1 MKDLKVIIKEE
12 MQGMLN
18 EVGDLLGIADLAEF
32 LSRVSP
38 NMSKED
44 WQGALQDMFQNEG
57 DEGVRKMFY
66 ELTKGTDLQILGRG
80 KYAIKF

>member
-12 MQGMLN
+12 MQGVLN
-18 EVGDLLGIADLAEF
+18 EIGDLLGIADLGEF

-44 WQGALQDMFQNEG
+44 WQGALQDMYQQEG

-80 KYAIKF
+80 KYALKF

>member
-1 MKDLKVIIKEE
+1 MKDIKTIVNEE

-38 NMSKED
+38 NMSQEN
-44 WQGALQDMFQNEG
+44 WQDALQDMYQQEG
-57 DEGVRKMFY
+57 NEGVRKMFY
-66 ELTKGTDLQILGRG
+66 ELTKGSDLQILGRG
-80 KYAIKF
+80 KYALK